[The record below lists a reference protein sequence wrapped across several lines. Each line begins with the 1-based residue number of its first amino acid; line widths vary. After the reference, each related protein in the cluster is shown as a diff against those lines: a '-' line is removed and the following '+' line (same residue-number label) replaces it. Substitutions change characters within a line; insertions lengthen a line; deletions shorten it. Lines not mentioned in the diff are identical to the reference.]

1 MDQDKPRRLRWMRK
15 SGFLA
20 TIATGV
26 ALLGASVTGMT
37 SLDQRL
43 ARSAEAGV
51 TPPAGDEAFRNLSG
65 PRAPHLRAPLD
76 RRGHDCPWKS
86 RKQRS

>member
-1 MDQDKPRRLRWMRK
+1 MESDKPRRLRWMRK

-26 ALLGASVTGMT
+26 ALLGAAVTGMT

-51 TPPAGDEAFRNLSG
+51 TPPSDGQTYRNLSG
-65 PRAPHLRAPLD
+65 PRSPHLRAPLE
-76 RRGHDCPWKS
+76 RRGRDCPWKE